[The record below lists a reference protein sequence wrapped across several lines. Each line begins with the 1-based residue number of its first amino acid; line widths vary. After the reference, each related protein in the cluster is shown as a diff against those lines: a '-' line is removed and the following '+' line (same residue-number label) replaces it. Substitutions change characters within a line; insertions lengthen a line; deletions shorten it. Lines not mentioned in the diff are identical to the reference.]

1 MSLSRTLVLVAI
13 AASPV
18 VAAGQPAA
26 QPEPLRLPVGSRV
39 RLQTA
44 ATSGSWTSG
53 VLTSADSSRVSLV
66 PEDAPV
72 LGENRL
78 SLPTESVSRLELRT
92 GSKRHWLIGLVA
104 GAALGAVVGAT
115 AEIDPDTCDSYY
127 SSTFCSRGE
136 AYAAGILVMGG
147 IGAGVGAL
155 VKTDRWMPV
164 ALDALGP
171 PAPRVS
177 GLAPRLRALPRA
189 GVGLELAVG
198 F

>member
-1 MSLSRTLVLVAI
+1 MNLSRTLVVVAI
-13 AASPV
+13 AASPTI
-18 VAAGQPAA
+18 AAGQPAA
-26 QPEPLRLPVGSRV
+26 HPEPLRLPVGSRV

-44 ATSGSWTSG
+44 TTPGTWTKG
-53 VLTSADSSRVSLV
+53 VLTSADSSSVSLV

-92 GSKRHWLIGLVA
+92 GSKRHWLLGLA
-104 GAALGAVVGAT
+104 IGAAAGVAMGFAFDADPVVCQYDHA
-115 AEIDPDTCDSYY
+115 Y
-127 SSTFCSRGE
+127 FCSRGE
-136 AYAAGILVMGG
+136 AVAAGGFFFGL
-147 IGAGVGAL
+147 IGTGVGAL

-177 GLAPRLRALPRA
+177 GVTPRLRALPRG
-189 GVGLELAVG
+189 GVELALAFG